1 MPINFIKMY
10 WPALLVSVLSLG
22 GQLLSSDV
30 GLPLF
35 LVLATSLA
43 WAWTSFAL
51 FANKSSIAVNSNEG
65 DISSTLKGASLDQ
78 EMRQLL
84 GEMNL
89 LIHDEVA
96 SIRGDLDKSRALVRD
111 AVVQLSDSFNGLNN
125 ETQAQEGMVRVL
137 IENTSGASGDSENNC
152 ISIKDFVGEAGSVL
166 QYLIDILVDTG
177 KQSVRVVYKI
187 DDIVQEMDGI
197 FSLLSDV
204 KMIADQ
210 TNLLALNAAIEA
222 ARAGEAGRGFA
233 VVASEVRKLSQH
245 SARFND
251 QIRLQA
257 QKMKSTISDARD
269 IVGEVAKRDM
279 NIAISAKG
287 RVNDMLHEIGEM
299 DLAVSQKLG
308 DIRGV
313 AKKINE
319 DVNIAVRALQFE
331 DIAGQLMGYIMAR
344 LDNVERFIS
353 DAEKR
358 TFAVKAETTMEYIL
372 FMRGMRSEIANM
384 RKGWDVKIHNPVA
397 QNSMSSG
404 DIELF

>member
-1 MPINFIKMY
+1 MAINFIKMY
-10 WPALLVSVLSLG
+10 WPAILVSVVSLG
-22 GQLLSSDV
+22 GQFLSSNV
-30 GLPLF
+30 WLSLF
-35 LVLATSLA
+35 LILATSLT
-43 WAWTSFAL
+43 WAWTSFAI
-51 FANKSSIAVNSNEG
+51 FSSKSNINGNGNENDIYSI
-65 DISSTLKGASLDQ
+65 DQ
-78 EMRQLL
+78 EMRHLL

-96 SIRGDLDKSRALVRD
+96 SIRSDLDKSRELVRD

-137 IENTSGASGDSENNC
+137 IDNASGMSGDGENKNVN
-152 ISIKDFVGEAGSVL
+152 IKDFIGEAGSVL

-177 KQSVRVVYKI
+177 KQSVKTVYKI

-245 SARFND
+245 STRFND
-251 QIRLQA
+251 QIRFQA
-257 QKMKSTISDARD
+257 QKMKSTIGDARD
-269 IVGEVAKRDM
+269 IVAEVAKRDM

-287 RVNDMLHEIGEM
+287 RVNDMLCEIGEM
-299 DLAVSQKLG
+299 DLIVSQKLG
-308 DIRGV
+308 DIGGV

-319 DVNIAVRALQFE
+319 DVNMAVRALQFE

-344 LDNVERFIS
+344 LDNVESFIS

-358 TFAVKAETTMEYIL
+358 TLATKAETAMEYIL
-372 FMRGMRSEIANM
+372 FMRGMRSEISNM
-384 RKGWDVKIHNPVA
+384 RKEWDKQIHNPVA
-397 QNSMSSG
+397 QSSMNSG

>member
-1 MPINFIKMY
+1 MAINFIKMY
-10 WPALLVSVLSLG
+10 WPALFVSVLSLA
-22 GQLLSSDV
+22 GQFLSSDV
-30 GLPLF
+30 WLSLF
-35 LVLATSLA
+35 LILATSLV
-43 WAWTSFAL
+43 WAWISFAI
-51 FANKSSIAVNSNEG
+51 FTNKSYINVNNNEN
-65 DISSTLKGASLDQ
+65 DISSALKGASLDQ

-84 GEMNL
+84 EEMNL

-96 SIRGDLDKSRALVRD
+96 SIRSDLEKSRSLVRD

-137 IENTSGASGDSENNC
+137 IEHASGMSGDGENKSLN
-152 ISIKDFVGEAGSVL
+152 IKDFIGEAGSVL
-166 QYLIDILVDTG
+166 QYLIDILVETG
-177 KQSVRVVYKI
+177 KQSVKTVYKI

-245 SARFND
+245 STRFND
-251 QIRLQA
+251 QIWLQA
-257 QKMKSTISDARD
+257 QKMKSTIGDARN
-269 IVGEVAKRDM
+269 IVGEMAERDM
-279 NIAISAKG
+279 NMAISAKG

-299 DLAVSQKLG
+299 DLVVSQKLG
-308 DIRGV
+308 DIGGV

-319 DVNIAVRALQFE
+319 DVNVAVRALQFE

-344 LDNVERFIS
+344 LDNVERFIG

-358 TFAVKAETTMEYIL
+358 TLATKAETAMEYIL
-372 FMRGMRSEIANM
+372 FMRGMRSEISNM
-384 RKGWDVKIHNPVA
+384 RKEWDKKLHNPVA
-397 QNSMSSG
+397 QNSMNSG

>member
-30 GLPLF
+30 WLPLF
-35 LVLATSLA
+35 FVLATSLA
-43 WAWTSFAL
+43 WTWTSFSL

-125 ETQAQEGMVRVL
+125 EIQAQEGMVRVL
-137 IENTSGASGDSENNC
+137 IENASGNSGNSENKSVN
-152 ISIKDFVGEAGSVL
+152 IKDFIEEASSVL

-177 KQSVRVVYKI
+177 KQSVKTVYKI

-245 SARFND
+245 STRFND

-257 QKMKSTISDARD
+257 QKMKSTIGDARD

-331 DIAGQLMGYIMAR
+331 DIAGQLMVYIMAR

-397 QNSMSSG
+397 QSSMSSG